1 MVAGH
6 LQEKNGIYYVVLTYK
21 TYDGKRKT
29 KWQSTGLPIK
39 GNKRR
44 AEAMM
49 RELQDDFEPPV
60 DPNGPPSKAMLFA
73 DYLVQWLEI
82 AKSTVKLTTYASYK
96 ELSNSR
102 IIPYFRNLGVTLGDL
117 KAVHI
122 QAFYQEQLERVKP
135 NTVIHYHA
143 VIHRALKYAV
153 KTDLI
158 DVNPADKV
166 DRPKKNEFTGNFYSK
181 DEMNAL
187 FDAVRGSKIE
197 VAVML
202 TAFYGLRRSEVV
214 GLKWAAVDFE
224 QNTIEICH
232 TVTTVRLDGK
242 EVLVESNG
250 TKTKSSKRTLPLVPV
265 FRERLLA
272 LQEEQKENRKL
283 CGRCYNKKY
292 ADYICVDAMGNLL
305 KPDYLS
311 NSFQI
316 ILQNYHLRRIRFH
329 DLRHPH
335 VKHTTKIF
343 SLRLMDFQAQA
354 CPDARRKTRGACQL
368 LRVGQSRSPVRP
380 LCNRKRFSCLPPQ
393 SKMSWI
399 LYAISMRLSGYTSTR
414 SISSSA
420 SSVVSVSASKIAL
433 DAFLRLSCRAC
444 SSCFCFACAN
454 TVA

>member
-1 MVAGH
+1 MSCKTTLSHPLTPMVRPAK
-6 LQEKNGIYYVVLTYK
+6 LL
-21 TYDGKRKT
+21 
-29 KWQSTGLPIK
+29 
-39 GNKRR
+39 
-44 AEAMM
+44 
-49 RELQDDFEPPV
+49 
-60 DPNGPPSKAMLFA
+60 LFA

-242 EVLVESNG
+242 
-250 TKTKSSKRTLPLVPV
+250 KSS
-265 FRERLLA
+265 
-272 LQEEQKENRKL
+272 
-283 CGRCYNKKY
+283 
-292 ADYICVDAMGNLL
+292 
-305 KPDYLS
+305 
-311 NSFQI
+311 
-316 ILQNYHLRRIRFH
+316 
-329 DLRHPH
+329 
-335 VKHTTKIF
+335 
-343 SLRLMDFQAQA
+343 
-354 CPDARRKTRGACQL
+354 
-368 LRVGQSRSPVRP
+368 
-380 LCNRKRFSCLPPQ
+380 
-393 SKMSWI
+393 
-399 LYAISMRLSGYTSTR
+399 
-414 SISSSA
+414 
-420 SSVVSVSASKIAL
+420 
-433 DAFLRLSCRAC
+433 
-444 SSCFCFACAN
+444 
-454 TVA
+454 